1 MVSSPNFDVLFSHNF
16 RLNLC
21 LLLPSH
27 FKTLTVPV
35 L

>member
-1 MVSSPNFDVLFSHNF
+1 MVSFPNFDVLFSHNF

-21 LLLPSH
+21 LLLASH